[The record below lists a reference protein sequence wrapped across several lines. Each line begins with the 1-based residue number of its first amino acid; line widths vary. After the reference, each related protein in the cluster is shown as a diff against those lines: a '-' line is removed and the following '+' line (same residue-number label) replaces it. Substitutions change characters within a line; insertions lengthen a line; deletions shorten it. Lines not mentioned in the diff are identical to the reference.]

1 MTTITSSIRV
11 SPKSVPASFQ
21 RRWATNEAEAK
32 HEEEE
37 APISKI
43 QPTPQEEVENA
54 IQSDNASESQVQAES
69 SESGTTQAE
78 AQDTQGTIDSVVE
91 SATAATSKAA
101 ETVKETVQDVYQAA
115 TGGSRPD
122 RPAARE
128 GSLIPKPTIYIGN
141 LFFDVTENDLVK
153 ELARFGTITNCR
165 LMRDSRGLSK
175 GYVRNACL
183 VNYYLNTNTC
193 SVSGTLISKP
203 PNPPPKPSKLSISN
217 FSRDVASPFNTLP
230 SKPPKCKAAPIAQ
243 ASP

>member
-78 AQDTQGTIDSVVE
+78 AQDTQGTIDSVVK

-122 RPAARE
+122 RSAARE

-175 GYVRNACL
+175 GYVQNG
-183 VNYYLNTNTC
+183 YPMTYH
-193 SVSGTLISKP
+193 
-203 PNPPPKPSKLSISN
+203 
-217 FSRDVASPFNTLP
+217 FEH
-230 SKPPKCKAAPIAQ
+230 
-243 ASP
+243 